1 MQIENLFELFLHK
14 CAEGFN
20 SIYQIIVKCGLKQQK
35 KKFFISSCMRKFRSV
50 EYSHFCCCTNVITI
64 DLLNGTVEGFFELN

>member
-1 MQIENLFELFLHK
+1 MQIENLFELFPHK

-35 KKFFISSCMRKFRSV
+35 KV
-50 EYSHFCCCTNVITI
+50 SHF
-64 DLLNGTVEGFFELN
+64 DQHFLSYGLNNHIFVSVLM